1 MKKTPILLFL
11 AVLLLS
17 GCADKNGFKKV
28 DVSKQTSNI
37 VCQRFE
43 QDFFKLNAANFSD
56 EESKLIQKYGRF
68 YDDYIGLIMGFPKI
82 AKDSSALNSVIIEFI
97 ENKAIKGLYDSVQY
111 YYPTLEEIKK
121 ELDEANKHY
130 QYYFPEKKITRLY
143 TMISE
148 FSYGAM
154 TYNDSTLV
162 VGLDMF
168 LGPQYPFYESFDIPK
183 FITRK
188 LSKEYITRNCME
200 VIYNLHFNKV
210 NDMEPIPLVE
220 AMINEG
226 KKMYFL
232 ECMMPAKNDSI
243 IVGYTN
249 TQIKWCESSERQI
262 WQYFNEK
269 DLLYSTNFMEQK
281 RYTTD
286 GPSTSGMPAESPGK
300 VGAWLGWQIVR
311 KYMKDANGKIS
322 LNQLL
327 HTPNKTIIAKAK
339 YKP

>member
-1 MKKTPILLFL
+1 MKKTRILLIL
-11 AVLLLS
+11 AALVLS
-17 GCADKNGFKKV
+17 GCADKYGYKKV
-28 DVSKQTSNI
+28 DVSKQNSDI
-37 VCQRFE
+37 VYQRFE
-43 QDFFKLNAANFSD
+43 QDFFKLKMANFTK
-56 EESKLIQKYGRF
+56 EEMSLRQKYGRF
-68 YDDYIGLIMGFPKI
+68 YDDYVGAIMGFQKM
-82 AKDSSALNSVIIEFI
+82 AKDSNALPIVITEFI
-97 ENKAIKGLYDSVQY
+97 ENKAINGLYDSVQY
-111 YYPTLEEIKK
+111 YYPSMDEIKN
-121 ELDEANKHY
+121 ELDEANRHY
-130 QYYFPEKKITRLY
+130 QYYFPEKRISRLY

-154 TYNDSTLV
+154 TYDDSTLV

-168 LGPQYPFYESFDIPK
+168 LGPQYPFYESFDIPN

-188 LSKEYITRNCME
+188 LSKEYIARNCME

-210 NDMEPIPLVE
+210 NDMEPLPLIE
-220 AMINEG
+220 SMINEG

-249 TQIKWCESSERQI
+249 TQVKWCESSERMI

-300 VGAWLGWQIVR
+300 VGAWIGWQIVR

-327 HTPNKTIIAKAK
+327 NTTNKTIIAKAK